1 MGYGVTVAESKIL
14 RVVLA
19 VITFAISS
27 WYVLY
32 EDENTQELIATD
44 IRSLTGSENEKAKL
58 DRLFKSSEFLIL
70 NISFKDMP
78 EDQKRFKE
86 KSDYYVQVVK
96 TYICSSPV
104 LSEYFKKVET
114 IEADLVSKSPRRAM
128 AIFSLTKSQ
137 CKKNT

>member
-1 MGYGVTVAESKIL
+1 MTVAKSKIL

-58 DRLFKSSEFLIL
+58 DRLFKSSEYLIL

-78 EDQKRFKE
+78 EDQQRFKE
-86 KSDYYVQVVK
+86 KSEHYVQVVK
-96 TYICSSPV
+96 MYICSSPV
-104 LSEYFKKVET
+104 LSNYFTRVKT
-114 IEADLVSKSPRRAM
+114 IEADLVSISPRRAM

-137 CKKNT
+137 CNNIT

>member
-1 MGYGVTVAESKIL
+1 VTVAGNKVL
-14 RVVLA
+14 RVVLT
-19 VITFAISS
+19 VITIAVSS
-27 WYVLY
+27 WYLQY
-32 EDENTQELIATD
+32 KDENNQDLIASD

-58 DRLFKSSEFLIL
+58 DRLFRSSEFLIL

-78 EDQKRFKE
+78 EDQQRFKE

-96 TYICSSPV
+96 KYICTSPV
-104 LSEYFKKVET
+104 LSDYFTRVKT

-137 CKKNT
+137 CKKIT